1 MGSTTYSRAMTGERF
16 RYPLATLLARTE
28 SILTAEFDQRLALA
42 GFPDLSFAL
51 GTNVLRHLG
60 TDAGVRVGILAEM
73 SAVTKQAISQ
83 QLSYLQAR
91 GFVIVERDAADSR
104 AKIVRLT
111 MRGADSQR
119 VARQLFVE
127 LERDWRERYGRERM
141 QQLRDHLEAILF
153 SSQPDAVSVA
163 TGNHGGEKE

>member
-1 MGSTTYSRAMTGERF
+1 MGLTTHGGAMTGEGF

-28 SILTAEFDQRLALA
+28 SILTAEFDERLARA
-42 GFPDLSFAL
+42 GFPELSFAL
-51 GTNVLRHLG
+51 GTNVLRHLD
-60 TDAGVRVGILAEM
+60 TDAGIRVGTLAEM

-104 AKIVRLT
+104 AKTVRLT
-111 MRGADSQR
+111 RRGADSQR

-127 LERDWRERYGRERM
+127 LERDWRDRYGGERM
-141 QQLRDHLEAILF
+141 RQLRDHLEAILF
-153 SSQPDAVSVA
+153 SSQPDAVSA
-163 TGNHGGEKE
+163 AAGSRSGEKE

>member
-1 MGSTTYSRAMTGERF
+1 MGSTTSGRAMAGERSP
-16 RYPLATLLARTE
+16 YPLATLLARTE
-28 SILTAEFDQRLALA
+28 SILTAEFDQRLAIA
-42 GFPDLSFAL
+42 GFPDLTFAL
-51 GTNVLRHLG
+51 GTNVLRHLN
-60 TDAGVRVGILAEM
+60 TDAGIRVGALAEM

-104 AKIVRLT
+104 AKTVRLT

-127 LERDWRERYGRERM
+127 LEREWRERYGRERM
-141 QQLRDHLEAILF
+141 RQLRDHLEAILF
-153 SSQPDAVSVA
+153 SSQPDAVPAA
-163 TGNHGGEKE
+163 TGNRSGEKE